1 MLDTKSKLVLN
12 ILSKECAGG
21 TYKIIECSDIIM
33 SMPKNYRV
41 DFDGIK
47 HILNHLERLD
57 MISIKYDDD
66 EVFCLAIMPNGF
78 EELEQN
84 NKLSGKKIKSKYN
97 KITYIF
103 ILIIGVFITSFL
115 GCLFAFFIINLIK

>member
-47 HILNHLERLD
+47 HILNHIERLD

-66 EVFCLAIMPNGF
+66 EVFFLAIMPNGF

-84 NKLSGKKIKSKYN
+84 NKLSGKKIKSKCN